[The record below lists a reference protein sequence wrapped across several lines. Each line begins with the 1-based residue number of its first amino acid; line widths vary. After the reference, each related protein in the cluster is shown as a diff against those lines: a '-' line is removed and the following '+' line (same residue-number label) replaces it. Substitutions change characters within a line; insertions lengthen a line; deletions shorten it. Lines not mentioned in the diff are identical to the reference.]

1 MNFMGMGVLELGA
14 ILVVALL
21 VLGPNRMVEVAR
33 TIGKYMRELQR
44 ATAELP
50 RLFSLDDVQPKT
62 PPPQRQQLPD
72 QPYSKPQDSVEAE
85 QPQAAPPQEQQLPDQ
100 PAEEQRAPA
109 SKE

>member
-1 MNFMGMGVLELGA
+1 MNFMGMGVLELVA

-62 PPPQRQQLPD
+62 PPPQRQQLPN
-72 QPYSKPQDSVEAE
+72 QAYSQPQDPAEEE
-85 QPQAAPPQEQQLPDQ
+85 QPQSPPPQEQQLPDQ
-100 PAEEQRAPA
+100 PAEVQQDPA
-109 SKE
+109 SRE